1 MRGCGRNSFT
11 IADAECI
18 AHAKFITDT
27 VTVTVGIA
35 IAVSDFIQWCYYDE

>member
-1 MRGCGRNSFT
+1 MRGCRRNSFT

-18 AHAKFITDT
+18 ADAKFITNT

-35 IAVSDFIQWCYYDE
+35 IAVSDFIQRCYYDE